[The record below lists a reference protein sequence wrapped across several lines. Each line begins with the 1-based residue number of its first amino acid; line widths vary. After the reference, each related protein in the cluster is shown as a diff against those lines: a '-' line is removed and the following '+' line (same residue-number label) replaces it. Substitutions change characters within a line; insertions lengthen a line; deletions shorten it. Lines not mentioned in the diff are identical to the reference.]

1 MNETQ
6 QAPIRLTTP
15 MIVLPNAK
23 NLMERHGCRVGVGT
37 VSLPIGST
45 RTQRLEIVT
54 LTIWYDIVL
63 PDSYQLLEAYDHQRQ
78 LSILYLQPDDVM
90 TMERGSTAHGKRTT
104 TQSAQFD
111 YAIAAS

>member
-15 MIVLPNAK
+15 MIVRPDAK
-23 NLMERHGCRVGVGT
+23 TIMERHGCRVGVGT

-54 LTIWYDIVL
+54 LTVWYDIVL
-63 PDSYQLLEAYDHQRQ
+63 PDGYQLLEAYDRLRQ
-78 LSILYLQPDDVM
+78 LSMLYLPPDDVM
-90 TMERGSTAHGKRTT
+90 TRERGSTTYDQRTT
-104 TQSAQFD
+104 QATKA
-111 YAIAAS
+111 YALRAS